1 MLDLPD
7 MQRCVC
13 GNLRK
18 TTRVITQFY
27 DQHLQSTGLR
37 STQCALLRNVSLHK
51 NIAVG
56 ELAAMLLMDQSTVTR
71 NLEILNKHGYIKII
85 PENHDAR
92 KKSISITQNGEKKL
106 EEAIPLW
113 EEAQRKIEQVLG
125 EQFNGFFETL
135 QSINKL
141 GK

>member
-1 MLDLPD
+1 MLNLPD
-7 MQRCVC
+7 MQCCVC

-37 STQCALLRNVSLHK
+37 STQCALLRSISLHK
-51 NIAVG
+51 NILVG
-56 ELAAMLLMDQSTVTR
+56 ELSTLLLMDQSTVTR
-71 NLEILNKHGYIKII
+71 NLEILRKNEYITTM
-85 PENHDAR
+85 PDNQDAR
-92 KKSISITQNGEKKL
+92 RRAISITQNGEKKL

-125 EQFNGFFETL
+125 EQFNGFLETL
-135 QSINKL
+135 QCINKL

>member
-7 MQRCVC
+7 MQRCAC

-37 STQCALLRNVSLHK
+37 STQCALLRNISLYK
-51 NIAVG
+51 NISVG
-56 ELAAMLLMDQSTVTR
+56 ELGAMLLMEQSTVTR
-71 NLEILNKHGYIKII
+71 NIGILKNHGYITITT
-85 PENHDAR
+85 ENHDAR
-92 KKSISITQNGEKKL
+92 KKSISITQTGEKKL

-113 EEAQRKIEQVLG
+113 EQAQAKIEQVIG
-125 EQFNGFFETL
+125 EQFDDFLKTL
-135 QSINKL
+135 QSINQLLK
-141 GK
+141 

>member
-1 MLDLPD
+1 MLKLPD
-7 MQRCVC
+7 MECCAC

-27 DQHLQSTGLR
+27 DRHLQPTGLR
-37 STQCALLRNVSLHK
+37 TTQCVLLRNISLHR

-71 NLEILNKHGYIKII
+71 NIEILNKHGYIKIV
-85 PENHDAR
+85 PENQDAR
-92 KKSISITQNGEKKL
+92 KKSISITMNGEKKL

-125 EQFNGFFETL
+125 KQFDGFLETL
-135 QSINKL
+135 ATINKISE
-141 GK
+141 

>member
-7 MQRCVC
+7 MQRCAC

-37 STQCALLRNVSLHK
+37 STQCALLRSISLHK
-51 NIAVG
+51 NISVG
-56 ELAAMLLMDQSTVTR
+56 ELGALLLMDQSTVTR
-71 NLEILNKHGYIKII
+71 NLEILKKHRYITIT

-92 KKSISITQNGEKKL
+92 KKSISITQSGEKKL

-113 EEAQRKIEQVLG
+113 EQAQAKIEQVLG
-125 EQFNGFFETL
+125 EQFNDFFKTL
-135 QSINKL
+135 QLINQLVK
-141 GK
+141 

>member
-1 MLDLPD
+1 MVKLPD
-7 MQRCVC
+7 MQCCVC

-37 STQCALLRNVSLHK
+37 TTQCALLRSISLHK

-56 ELAAMLLMDQSTVTR
+56 ELAAILLMDQSTVTR
-71 NLEILNKHGYIKII
+71 NIEILNKHGYIKIV
-85 PENHDAR
+85 PEHQDAR
-92 KKSISITQNGEKKL
+92 KKLISITTDGEHKL

-125 EQFNGFFETL
+125 KQFNGFLETL
-135 QSINKL
+135 ESINKL